1 MDGRGALRVVQ
12 PGQADEWSFDEQW
25 DRFWA
30 ATAERMTRA
39 ITAVS
44 PEHPQ
49 VGLMRSAV
57 RDARAAA
64 GLPPAWS

>member
-1 MDGRGALRVVQ
+1 MEGPMLRVL
-12 PGQADEWSFDEQW
+12 QAGEEPELDFDGQW

-39 ITAVS
+39 ITVVS

-49 VGLMRSAV
+49 IGLLRGVV

-64 GLPPAWS
+64 GLPPVWP